1 MRIAA
6 TRLAKEREKRGI
18 SQSQLAGLLGISR
31 SALSNVENG
40 HVAPWPRLRRAA
52 AKALGVPEESLFEAA
67 DNGGRDER

>member
-6 TRLAKEREKRGI
+6 TRLAQEREKRGI
-18 SQSQLAGLLGISR
+18 SQTQLANLLGISR

-52 AKALGVPEESLFEAA
+52 AKTLDVPEESLFETGDA
-67 DNGGRDER
+67 GGAG

>member
-6 TRLAKEREKRGI
+6 TRLARERERRGI
-18 SQSQLAGLLGISR
+18 STQLAGLLGISR